1 MISLLNHD
9 GTVHALG
16 HVAGNIRPACT
27 PTITLALVTLC
38 FLVSFFGQAA
48 QAGLPTTQAL
58 AAFGIMM
65 IANASTNTYFLD
77 SGCSTSIMSNKK
89 YLQNLCKME
98 PVQIKGFNSNKTLH
112 LMADLHLP
120 VVDDNRSPIMIV
132 IPNIFYYPSGE
143 INLISSNDV
152 NKTD

>member
-1 MISLLNHD
+1 
-9 GTVHALG
+9 
-16 HVAGNIRPACT
+16 
-27 PTITLALVTLC
+27 
-38 FLVSFFGQAA
+38 
-48 QAGLPTTQAL
+48 LPTTQAL